1 MNSLFLSWSLSMLGI
16 ALIAYIVFRVADH
29 LIKTSPLMNEDGTE
43 FIDSLTEEELK
54 KLEEMNAG

>member
-1 MNSLFLSWSLSMLGI
+1 MWPFIVSYIYCILGGFI
-16 ALIAYIVFRVADH
+16 TAYIFLRIYDH
-29 LIKTSPLMNEDGTE
+29 LIKISPLMNEDGTE